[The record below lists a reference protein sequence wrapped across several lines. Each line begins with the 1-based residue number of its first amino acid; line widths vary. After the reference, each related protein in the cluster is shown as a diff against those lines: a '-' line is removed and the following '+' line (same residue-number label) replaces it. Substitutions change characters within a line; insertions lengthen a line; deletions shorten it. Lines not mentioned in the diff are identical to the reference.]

1 MKLKRGTIRED
12 GMVFS
17 HYHRGGKERWI
28 TQEMLEKQ
36 RAKDKKHHINWRKE
50 NKDVVS
56 ERNKAWRDANPE
68 EGKKRLREWR
78 MANKERDLKTTKKW
92 RAANPDKVK
101 QMYENRKKD
110 IQKFRFDGRVKRAKR
125 RALLLDRLHPD
136 HDPKIEK
143 ALIKQCQSLFNRF
156 GIKFEIDHIVPLTI
170 GGWHYHLNLHVIPM
184 SLNRKKHNKDN
195 SVLPKCWDLKER
207 CKIPID

>member
-12 GMVFS
+12 GMVFM
-17 HYHRGGKERWI
+17 HMVRGKEYWA
-28 TQEMLEKQ
+28 TPEKYAELKS
-36 RAKDKKHHINWRKE
+36 RDKKVQGNLRKSNPE
-50 NKDVVS
+50 IISK
-56 ERNKAWRDANPE
+56 RQKAWRESNPE
-68 EGKKRLREWR
+68 KAKQNLRNWRNNNRDYDLARTKEWR
-78 MANKERDLKTTKKW
+78 IE
-92 RAANPDKVK
+92 NPEKVK
-101 QMYENRKKD
+101 QMYENKKKD
-110 IQKFRFDGRVKRAKR
+110 IEKFRFDGRVKRAKR
-125 RALLLDRLHPD
+125 RALLLDRLHPN

-156 GIKFEIDHIVPLTI
+156 GIKFEIDHIVPLTS